1 MTDNVVT
8 LPGKK
13 EPAMHYACE
22 CGCVTLYV
30 LTDGTLECPVC
41 GNTTMVDVK
50 PERVANFTP
59 PNIKYSIDL
68 TDVFS
73 AKNRMQRRMAED
85 KTVYAML
92 LQDDDMSSWWANTTK
107 VDQMEWMIN
116 RVNDVLEEMHEHRN
130 QLADEAD
137 KED

>member
-8 LPGKK
+8 LPARK
-13 EPAMHYACE
+13 EPALRYACE

-30 LTDGTLECPVC
+30 LTDGTMECPIC
-41 GNTTMVDVK
+41 GNTKVVDIN
-50 PERVANFTP
+50 PDRVSNYVP
-59 PNIKYSIDL
+59 PHIKYAIDVQ
-68 TDVFS
+68 DPFS
-73 AKNRMQRRMAED
+73 AKNRVQRRMAED
-85 KTVYAML
+85 KTVYALL
-92 LQDDDMSSWWANTTK
+92 LQDDGLSSWWANATQ

-116 RVNDVLEEMHEHRN
+116 RVNDVLGEMHEHRN